1 MSAIL
6 GRAGLGLTNTTE
18 DAKQSAFNAVEK
30 LKEKKEETGRTIEE
44 GLGGLKVMLGGKGVT
59 KAILDDPIVKKFGSQ
74 LKKKAVDGVKKAGQ
88 KAIDEVSERV
98 SSLLPSGGEVAP
110 AAASASTQFA
120 NPLFNP
126 AEADAGVAADLQT
139 AQAADLSELQGL
151 ATKGASRLQDGEDV
165 FRTGYDEDEATGAE
179 NLASGDGQL
188 LRASDIEKGIQTT
201 AAEEPILADAAVA
214 RETTTLGKMNA
225 AEDFTNPEY
234 LNVADNAG
242 LAKALPGD
250 DVAAGEYG
258 TVASEGLTT
267 AETARA
273 QQLVSQLNERVGTIA
288 EQAAQDTA
296 VPTEALTTASGA
308 DVGGAFAG
316 ETAGA
321 AAVGDLTASAGAAAA
336 GAVAA
341 GSDAAAAAAAAA
353 SAAGSGAAAVGTDVA
368 VGAGE
373 AILGALDAIPGLD
386 LFTLAA
392 GAGLAASAA
401 TVKKKLAPAFTP
413 DPQFAQA
420 GTAFQAGFSNI

>member
-1 MSAIL
+1 MSNIL
-6 GRAGLGLTNTTE
+6 GRAGLGLQNTTE
-18 DAKQSAFNAVEK
+18 DAKQAAFNAVEK
-30 LKEKKEETGRTIEE
+30 LKAKKEETGRTIEE

-88 KAIDEVSERV
+88 KAIDEVSSRV
-98 SSLLPSGGEVAP
+98 SSLLPEGGEVAP
-110 AAASASTQFA
+110 AASASTSFV
-120 NPLFNP
+120 NPLFDP
-126 AEADAGVAADLQT
+126 ASADVAADAGVAADLQT

-179 NLASGDGQL
+179 HLASGEGQL

-214 RETTTLGKMNA
+214 RETTLLGKMSA

-242 LAKALPGD
+242 LAKALPED
-250 DVAAGEYG
+250 DLEAGEFG
-258 TVASEGLTT
+258 TEASEGLTAT
-267 AETARA
+267 ETTRA
-273 QQLVSQLNERVGTIA
+273 TQLVSQLNERAATMA

-296 VPTEALTTASGA
+296 VPETTASGA

-316 ETAGA
+316 DTAGSA
-321 AAVGDLTASAGAAAA
+321 AAGDLTASAGAAAL
-336 GAVAA
+336 GTT
-341 GSDAAAAAAAAA
+341 DAAAAAAAAA
-353 SAAGSGAAAVGTDVA
+353 AGGGAAVGTDVA
-368 VGAGE
+368 VGFGE
-373 AILGALDAIPGLD
+373 TILGALDAIPGLD

-392 GAGLAASAA
+392 GAALAGVAA
-401 TVKKKLAPAFTP
+401 GDKKKLAPQFMS
-413 DPQFAQA
+413 DPTFSQA
-420 GTAFQAGFSNI
+420 GTAFQAGFGNI

>member
-59 KAILDDPIVKKFGSQ
+59 KAILDDPIVKKFGAQ

-98 SSLLPSGGEVAP
+98 SSLLPEGGEVAP
-110 AAASASTQFA
+110 AAASASTSFA

-151 ATKGASRLQDGEDV
+151 ATKAASRLQDGEDV

-188 LRASDIEKGIQTT
+188 LRASDIEKTIQTT
-201 AAEEPILADAAVA
+201 AAADPEAADAAVA
-214 RETTTLGKMNA
+214 AETTLAGKMSA
-225 AEDFTNPEY
+225 ARDLTNDEY
-234 LNVADNAG
+234 LNVQDNAG
-242 LAKALPGD
+242 LAKALPED
-250 DVAAGEYG
+250 DVAAGEFG
-258 TVASEGLTT
+258 TEASEGLTT

-296 VPTEALTTASGA
+296 VPETLTTASGA
-308 DVGGAFAG
+308 DLGGAFAG
-316 ETAGA
+316 DTAGA

>member
-59 KAILDDPIVKKFGSQ
+59 KAILDDPIVKKFGAQ

-88 KAIDEVSERV
+88 KAIDEVSDRLG
-98 SSLLPSGGEVAP
+98 SLLPEGGEVAP
-110 AAASASTQFA
+110 AASASTSFT

-139 AQAADLSELQGL
+139 AQASDLSELQGI
-151 ATKGASRLQDGEDV
+151 ATKAASRLQDGEDV

-179 NLASGDGQL
+179 NLASGEGQL

-242 LAKALPGD
+242 LAKALPD
-250 DVAAGEYG
+250 DDLAAGEFG
-258 TVASEGLTT
+258 TEASEGLTAT
-267 AETARA
+267 ETTRA
-273 QQLVSQLNERVGTIA
+273 TQLVSQLNERAAQIA
-288 EQAAQDTA
+288 EQGAQETA
-296 VPTEALTTASGA
+296 VPETLTTASGA

-316 ETAGA
+316 DTTAA
-321 AAVGDLTASAGAAAA
+321 TAVGDLTASAGAAAA
-336 GAVAA
+336 GTVAA
-341 GSDAAAAAAAAA
+341 GSDAAAALTSGAI
-353 SAAGSGAAAVGTDVA
+353 SAGTDAAAVGTDVA